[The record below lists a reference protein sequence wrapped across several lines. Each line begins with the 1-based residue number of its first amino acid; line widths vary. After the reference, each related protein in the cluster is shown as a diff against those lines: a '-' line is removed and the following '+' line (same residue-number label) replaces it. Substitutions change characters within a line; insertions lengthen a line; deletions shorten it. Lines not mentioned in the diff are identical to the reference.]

1 MADVSVAL
9 GTFDGLHV
17 GHMRVLSSALAAK
30 KRVALVFDIPPAMTL
45 SGKTEL
51 LISPTEKYRRLEE
64 MGFGVDVMR
73 FESVKDIT
81 PEEFLKYVKEKYAPA
96 KICCGFNYR
105 FGKDGRGDTALL
117 SDFCRKNGIELSVTP
132 QVARDGERVSSS
144 RIRELIKCGE
154 PQKAEKLLLKPFSVF
169 GNVSHGD
176 ARGRTMGFPTV
187 NFSYPDG
194 LCEAKHGV
202 YAASCVIN
210 GREYTAVTYIGRRP
224 TYLLKETV
232 CETNILDFSGNLY
245 EQKLSVSLRRFLR
258 EDRLFSSKEELKE
271 QIADDIKEAK
281 SRH

>member
-17 GHMRVLSSALAAK
+17 GHIKVLSNALTAK
-30 KRVALVFDIPPAMTL
+30 KCVALVFDIPPAMTL
-45 SGKTEL
+45 LGKTEL
-51 LISPTEKYRRLEE
+51 LLSPTEKYRRLEK
-64 MGFGVDVMR
+64 MGFSVDVMH
-73 FESVKDIT
+73 FEGVKDTT
-81 PEEFLKYVKEKYAPA
+81 PEEFLQSLKKKYEPA

-105 FGKDGRGDTALL
+105 FGKDGRGDTSLL
-117 SDFCRKNGIELSVTP
+117 SDFCRKNGIELSVAS
-132 QVARDGERVSSS
+132 QVETDGERVSSS
-144 RIRELIKCGE
+144 RIRTLIKQGE
-154 PQKAEKLLLKPFSVF
+154 LQKAEKMLVTPFSVF

-176 ARGRTMGFPTV
+176 ARGRTIGFPTV

-202 YAASCVIN
+202 YAASCVIG
-210 GREYTAVTYIGRRP
+210 GREYSAVTYIGRRP

-245 EQKLSVSLRRFLR
+245 EQSLSVSLRHFLR
-258 EDRLFSSKEELKE
+258 EDRLFSSKEELQK
-271 QIADDIKEAK
+271 QIKKDIIDAK